1 MSNTIRKVRNIVLH
15 ILFLAALFVVS
26 VLFFSRMINQV
37 APDAA
42 ENMKESTFP
51 LVYMQRGGVNFNCLH
66 GYAQEMDVSRL
77 RDGVTPLSA
86 DRSIDILIQGFSA
99 SVEKVSYEVIA
110 IDTKEVLENT
120 QVIKLN
126 QDNDYLSATLTL
138 QNNFLMN
145 REYAL
150 KIQLTTGGRVLWYYT
165 RILLAD
171 GLHTDDY
178 LNYVSGFYDK
188 TVNRTDLNTI
198 GAAVEPDETTDEEQ
212 TLAYMDIHDSVSQLT
227 WSELRPQIYYKPT
240 PQICEI
246 NRNTATLSMEYR
258 IAAVGDG
265 GVTEIFNVREYYRV
279 RYTDSRVFLLNFE
292 RTTEEVFN
300 PENSVLDKKG
310 IRLGIRGKDVT
321 FMTDARQR
329 VIAFVQ
335 SGELWTYENA
345 TAKLTRVFGF
355 PQDSNMDYRDFY
367 QGSKIRILKVS
378 ETGDV
383 WFTVTGYMNRGMHE
397 GGNGVSLCFYEQST
411 DTVDEK
417 VFLQSSEPH
426 DLLERDTATLSYVT
440 SDNSTFYVLQDGQ
453 LLRVDLRS
461 RGYDIVA
468 QNVHENCCV
477 GSSDGRYFAFLPE
490 GEEYGSISLSVLDLE
505 TGQSRE
511 LSAPE
516 GEKIRPVCFLK
527 EDLVYGFAR
536 DTDLA
541 ETTLESGY
549 FPMYRLVIED
559 GEGNVLK
566 DYKPSGCY
574 VTKAEVSDS
583 MLALTRVRK
592 IPGSSGFVSAD
603 PDQIVNT
610 DTTDAVSVGIS
621 TEYSSRKQTQILLR
635 TGSSISAVNPEI
647 VRSKIIAYETP
658 RTLLLPEN
666 TERERLYSVYAGSV
680 LQRRFARPNEAL
692 ALADSMVGVV
702 VNELQEYVWVRGD
715 KTVRAEI
722 ELKNV
727 PDAMRAGIMDTDRL
741 EKATG
746 KRAVDLSGC
755 TLDEVLY
762 FVSHGTPV
770 IALTAEGA
778 RVIVG
783 YDEYNTYLLRPGED
797 EWYYYGMNDSTELFA
812 RSGNVFVTLLQAS
825 ATG

>member
-1 MSNTIRKVRNIVLH
+1 MSNTIHKVRNIVLH
-15 ILFLAALFVVS
+15 TLFLAALFVVS

-37 APDAA
+37 SPDAA
-42 ENMKESTFP
+42 ETMKECTFP

-66 GYAQEMDVSRL
+66 GYSQEMDVSRM

-86 DRSIDILIQGFSA
+86 DRTIDILIQGFSA
-99 SVEKVSYEVIA
+99 SVERVSYEVIA

-120 QVIKLN
+120 QVIKLD
-126 QDNDYLSATLTL
+126 QDNDYLSATLNL
-138 QNNFLMN
+138 QSNFLMN

-227 WSELRPQIYYKPT
+227 WADLRPQIYYKPT

-258 IAAVGDG
+258 IAAVGESG
-265 GVTEIFNVREYYRV
+265 TTEIYNVREYYRV

-310 IRLGIRGKDVT
+310 IRLGVRDKNVSY
-321 FMTDARQR
+321 MTDPRQR
-329 VIAFVQ
+329 VIAFIQ
-335 SGELWTYENA
+335 GGELWTYENA
-345 TAKLTRVFGF
+345 GAKLTRVFGF

-378 ETGDV
+378 SEGDV
-383 WFTVTGYMNRGMHE
+383 WFIVTGYMNRGMHE
-397 GGNGVSLCFYEQST
+397 GGSGVSLCFYEQAT

-426 DLLERDTATLSYVT
+426 DLLERDTNGLAYVT
-440 SDNSTFYVLQDGQ
+440 QDNSIFYLLQDEQ
-453 LLRVDLRS
+453 LFRVDLRS
-461 RGYDIVA
+461 RGYDILA
-468 QNVHENCCV
+468 ENVHENCFA
-477 GSSDGRYFAFLPE
+477 GSSEGRYFAWLEE
-490 GEEYGSISLSVLDLE
+490 GEEYASSTLSILDLE
-505 TGQSRE
+505 TGEQRSVT
-511 LSAPE
+511 APE
-516 GEKIRPVCFLK
+516 GEKIRPVCYLK
-527 EDLVYGFAR
+527 EDLIYGYAR

-541 ETTLESGY
+541 EATLGSGY
-549 FPMYRLVIED
+549 FPMYRLMIED

-566 DYKPSGCY
+566 DYKPAGCY
-574 VTKAEVSDS
+574 VTDAVVSDS
-583 MLALTRVRK
+583 MLALTRVRR
-592 IPGSSGFVSAD
+592 IPGRSGFVSAD

-610 DTTDAVSVGIS
+610 DTADTVSVGIA
-621 TEYSSRKQTQILLR
+621 TEYSSRKQTQVLLR
-635 TGSSISAVNPEI
+635 TGSSISAGNPEVI
-647 VRSKIIAYETP
+647 RSKMIAYETP
-658 RTLLLPEN
+658 RTMLLPEK
-666 TERERLYSVYAGSV
+666 TEREKLFSVYARSV
-680 LQRRFARPNEAL
+680 LQRRFARPNEAV
-692 ALADSMVGVV
+692 ALADSLVGVV
-702 VNELQEYVWVRGD
+702 VNEIQEYVWVRGD

-727 PDAMRAGIMDTDRL
+727 PDAMRGGIMDTDRL

-746 KRAVDLSGC
+746 KRAIDLSGC
-755 TLDEVLY
+755 TLDQVLY
-762 FVSHGTPV
+762 FVSHGMPV

-783 YDEYNTYLLRPGED
+783 YDEYNTCLLRPGED
-797 EWYYYGMNDSTELFA
+797 EWYYYGMNDSTQLFEE
-812 RSGNVFVTLLQAS
+812 SGNIFVTLL
-825 ATG
+825 